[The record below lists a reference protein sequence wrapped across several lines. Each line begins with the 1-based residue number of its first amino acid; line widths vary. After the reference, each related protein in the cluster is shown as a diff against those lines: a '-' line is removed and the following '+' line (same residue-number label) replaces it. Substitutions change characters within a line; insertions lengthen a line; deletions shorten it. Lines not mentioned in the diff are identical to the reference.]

1 MFIASLGPEFTL
13 LVLGPPALLAA
24 ALFLINVVFAIG
36 VMRDGDRIRE
46 RGGDTFLV
54 GPTAWMLATLFG
66 SIVVIALYWLVH
78 HSSFRAPSAKPIVE

>member
-1 MFIASLGPEFTL
+1 MFIAVLGPEFAFLT
-13 LVLGPPALLAA
+13 LGPLALFAA
-24 ALFLINVVFAIG
+24 VLFLINLVFAIG

-78 HSSFRAPSAKPIVE
+78 HSSFRAPAAARER